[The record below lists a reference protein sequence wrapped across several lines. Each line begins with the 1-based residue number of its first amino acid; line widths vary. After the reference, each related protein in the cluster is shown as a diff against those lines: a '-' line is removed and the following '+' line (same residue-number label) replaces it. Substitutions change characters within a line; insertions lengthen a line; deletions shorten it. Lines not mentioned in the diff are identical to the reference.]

1 MTGTNGSAGGVPVGN
16 DVQTRINRLLDELE
30 SAPTG
35 GTGADA
41 VPPTQSETGA
51 ESAADPHAAI
61 PDIPSGVN
69 PLGGLLANP
78 ELLAVLPHVAGL
90 LSPLMKNL
98 GGLSG
103 GASPGSQPRKAPP
116 NRHTPLIRALKPYL
130 APERRQA
137 AETVLN
143 LLEVWDTL
151 SDMGVSLTAPTS
163 GKPERSEGGGEP

>member
-1 MTGTNGSAGGVPVGN
+1 MTEANGSASGVPVGN
-16 DVQTRINRLLDELE
+16 DMQTRINRLLDELE
-30 SAPTG
+30 SVPTE
-35 GTGADA
+35 GTGSDA
-41 VPPTQSETGA
+41 VPPVQPGAGA
-51 ESAADPHAAI
+51 ESASDSHAAI

-78 ELLAVLPHVAGL
+78 ELLAALPRVAGL

-98 GGLSG
+98 GGMPG
-103 GASPGSQPRKAPP
+103 GASAGSQSRKSPP
-116 NRHTPLIRALKPYL
+116 NRHTPLLRALKPYL

-151 SDMGVSLTAPTS
+151 SDMGFSLAAPAD